1 MSFTVEINTCC
12 HIKEVSEVGVFKNQE
27 WISWKIG
34 EDLEKQELS
43 YVASESVKFYNH
55 TGEFFPSIYY
65 SSRHQKKKKNHI
77 TQRPRNSTQLDRNA
91 RVWMTITALLVR
103 AQTEATHQ
111 KHPSTVSR
119 IIESGTVL

>member
-1 MSFTVEINTCC
+1 MFLQDYFTLSPLSMSFTVEINTCC

-65 SSRHQKKKKNHI
+65 SSRHQKKKKKSHYPK
-77 TQRPRNSTQLDRNA
+77 T
-91 RVWMTITALLVR
+91 
-103 AQTEATHQ
+103 
-111 KHPSTVSR
+111 
-119 IIESGTVL
+119 

>member
-1 MSFTVEINTCC
+1 MSFTVEINTFY
-12 HIKEVSEVGVFKNQE
+12 HIKEVSIVGVFKNQE
-27 WISWKIG
+27 WILRKIG

-43 YVASESVKFYNH
+43 YVAGESVKFYNH

-65 SSRHQKKKKNHI
+65 SSRYHI

-91 RVWMTITALLVR
+91 CVWMIITALLIR

-111 KHPSTVSR
+111 KYPSTV
-119 IIESGTVL
+119 